1 MTRLTLA
8 LAALLASLSPA
19 MAMLSPHNNQPA
31 LGKDALPTSAKDAPA
46 DAAKPAAAAA
56 PKEEK
61 QQFVITDDTE
71 VQLDGKACKFG
82 DVPET
87 ASVSSLDV
95 GPDKKTVLKIHFK
108 SKK

>member
-8 LAALLASLSPA
+8 LTALLACLSPA
-19 MAMLSPHNNQPA
+19 MAMLSPHTNPPA
-31 LGKDALPTSAKDAPA
+31 LGKDTLPTSAKDAPA
-46 DAAKPAAAAA
+46 AKPAAIAA

-71 VQLDGKACKFG
+71 VQLDGKACKFA
-82 DVPET
+82 DVPGT
-87 ASVSSLDV
+87 ASVSALDV
-95 GPDKKTVLKIHFK
+95 APDKKTILKIHFT